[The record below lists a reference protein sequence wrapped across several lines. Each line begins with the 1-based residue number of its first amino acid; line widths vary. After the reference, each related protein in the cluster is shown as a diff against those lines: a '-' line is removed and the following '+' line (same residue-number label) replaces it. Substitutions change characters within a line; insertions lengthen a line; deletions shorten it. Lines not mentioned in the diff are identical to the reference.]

1 MNNQVKKFAIF
12 FFTAILVLS
21 AAVSFPAAKAEA
33 AVIWDGVELKKG
45 TIGKVTI
52 LKDTPLFT
60 RSKGKIVKV
69 KTLKK
74 GQTASVFAVTEG
86 YYHLYKKTF
95 IKKNSY
101 AKFTAVPKDV
111 QYELNKEF
119 RTVYYGLKLNKKHKY
134 TYYDAEND
142 LENWEYSGAS
152 YGWEVWKVNG
162 ANGYAYTENKNWMRL
177 GVANSD
183 FIFLNIKLPLKTGSY
198 WRDDIYGIHHRV
210 LSVNKTVKTPA
221 GTFKHVIEIKDSE
234 NFYYYFAPNVGLI
247 LTVDNNGKTPKR
259 VFELRNIQ

>member
-1 MNNQVKKFAIF
+1 MKKLLYF
-12 FFTAILVLS
+12 FMGIVLICS
-21 AAVSFPAAKAEA
+21 SAVSLSPLQAEA
-33 AVIWDGVELKKG
+33 AVVWDGVELKEG

-74 GQTASVFAVTEG
+74 GQTASVFVVTEG

-111 QYELNKEF
+111 QYELNKEY
-119 RTVYYGLKLNKKHKY
+119 RTVYYGLKLNKKNRY
-134 TYYDAEND
+134 TYYDVENGT
-142 LENWEYSGAS
+142 ENWAYKGAA
-152 YGWEVWKVNG
+152 YGWDVWTVNG
-162 ANGYAYTENKNWMRL
+162 RNGYAYREDKNWMRL

-198 WRDDIYGIHHRV
+198 WRDDLYGIHHRV

-247 LTVDNNGKTPKR
+247 LTVDNNGKSPKR
-259 VFELRNIQ
+259 VFELQKIN